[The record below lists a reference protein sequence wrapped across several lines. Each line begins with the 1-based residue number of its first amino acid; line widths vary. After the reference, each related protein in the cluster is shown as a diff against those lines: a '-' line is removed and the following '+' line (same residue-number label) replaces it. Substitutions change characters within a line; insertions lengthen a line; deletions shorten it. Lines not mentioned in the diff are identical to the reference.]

1 MESTGVGM
9 IDQSH
14 ILSINV
20 TQFATLNGPT
30 VSRADLITTVGE
42 LSSLVF
48 GL

>member
-1 MESTGVGM
+1 MEKNGVGM
-9 IDQSH
+9 VDQSD

-20 TQFATLNGPT
+20 TQFATLNGTT

-42 LSSLVF
+42 LSSLMF